1 MISFKKL
8 LACCFALVLLLGVM
22 TGCGSNEVSV
32 EDAEAEITI
41 KSSNWDFDQATYTVP
56 AGKPV
61 AIHHEN
67 VEGHHGITIKGTDV
81 KIQGDGSVV
90 ANLKPGEYEII
101 CDIMC
106 GTGHAEMVSK
116 LVVE

>member
-1 MISFKKL
+1 MFSSKKVVTWSFV
-8 LACCFALVLLLGVM
+8 FVLLLAVV
-22 TGCGSNEVSV
+22 TGCSSNKSTV
-32 EDAEAEITI
+32 EDAEAEVTI
-41 KSSNWDFDQATYTVP
+41 KSSNWEFDQQTYKVP
-56 AGKPV
+56 AGKDV
-61 AIHHEN
+61 AIHHVN
-67 VEGHHGITIKGTDV
+67 DEGHHGITIKGTNV

-106 GTGHAEMVSK
+106 GTGHDEMIAT